1 MFVTDDDYGVVIGDD
16 ALKVISRTSAKNR
29 ENAEIE
35 AIEEISGYLRP
46 VYDCSAIFSSEGDSR
61 KRLIVMYT
69 ADIAL
74 YNMVASQ
81 PQRMGI
87 EIRKER
93 YDRAIKWL
101 KGVQSGDI
109 VPDLPKM
116 EDTDNPPS
124 NTIIYHSEQKL
135 RHNW

>member
-116 EDTDNPPS
+116 EDSDNPPS

>member
-35 AIEEISGYLRP
+35 AIEEISSYLRP

-116 EDTDNPPS
+116 EDSDNPPS